1 MAEQD
6 NWNSEV
12 PANYERK
19 LMEARRAAKNRRHR
33 LAIEQALRARK
44 REEEAAAAG
53 GTPAAGGTTAV
64 TTTQAPRPPV
74 YVKPTKT
81 IPQHPSG
88 VAGVALRKSKRKS
101 NGRKTRRRKTRSRK

>member
-1 MAEQD
+1 MAEQ
-6 NWNSEV
+6 NEWNSEV

-19 LMEARRAAKNRRHR
+19 LMEARRAAKNRRYR
-33 LAIEQALRARK
+33 LAIEQARRAAGGTPATGQR
-44 REEEAAAAG
+44 EEAAAAG
-53 GTPAAGGTTAV
+53 GTAAA

-81 IPQHPSG
+81 IPQHQSG

-101 NGRKTRRRKTRSRK
+101 KARKGKSRKYRK

>member
-1 MAEQD
+1 MGEQEE
-6 NWNSEV
+6 WNSEV

-19 LMEARRAAKNRRHR
+19 LMEARRAAKNRRYR
-33 LAIEQALRARK
+33 LAIEQARRARQ
-44 REEEAAAAG
+44 REEEAAG

-88 VAGVALRKSKRKS
+88 AAGVALRKSKRK
-101 NGRKTRRRKTRSRK
+101 GKARKGKSRKSRR

>member
-1 MAEQD
+1 MAEQ
-6 NWNSEV
+6 NEWNSEV

-19 LMEARRAAKNRRHR
+19 LMEARRAAKNRRYR
-33 LAIEQALRARK
+33 LAIEQARRAAGGTPATGQR
-44 REEEAAAAG
+44 EEAAAAG
-53 GTPAAGGTTAV
+53 GTAAA

-88 VAGVALRKSKRKS
+88 AAGVALRKSKRKGK
-101 NGRKTRRRKTRSRK
+101 GRKTRRRKTRSRK

>member
-1 MAEQD
+1 MAEQ
-6 NWNSEV
+6 NEWNSEV

-19 LMEARRAAKNRRHR
+19 LMEARRAAKNRRYR
-33 LAIEQALRARK
+33 LAIEQARRAAGGTPATGQ

-53 GTPAAGGTTAV
+53 GTTAA

-81 IPQHPSG
+81 IPQHQSG
-88 VAGVALRKSKRKS
+88 VAGVALRKTKRKS
-101 NGRKTRRRKTRSRK
+101 KARKGKSRKSRR

>member
-1 MAEQD
+1 MAEQ
-6 NWNSEV
+6 NEWNSEV

-19 LMEARRAAKNRRHR
+19 LMEARRAAKNRRYR
-33 LAIEQALRARK
+33 LAIEQARRAAGGTPATGQ
-44 REEEAAAAG
+44 REEEAAAG
-53 GTPAAGGTTAV
+53 GTAAA

-81 IPQHPSG
+81 IPQHQSG

-101 NGRKTRRRKTRSRK
+101 KARKGKSRKYRK